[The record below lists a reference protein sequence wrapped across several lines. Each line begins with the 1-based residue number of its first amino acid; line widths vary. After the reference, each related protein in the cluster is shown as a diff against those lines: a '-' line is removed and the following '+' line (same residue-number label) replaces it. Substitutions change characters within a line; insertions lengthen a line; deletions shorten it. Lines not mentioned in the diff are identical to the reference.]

1 MHLKA
6 NIGSNKKNTEGY
18 KEVKLPSSKLSKI
31 KKVGVHIMKGKI
43 LKLLKDSGS
52 EFVSGEKLSEI
63 LGVSRAAIWKYINII
78 KEDGYEIEAISRK
91 GYRIISTPDI
101 LTFEEIKNF
110 LNTEYIGKNIIY
122 YDSIGSTNSKAKEL
136 AEVGQEHGTVIVSEE
151 QTLGRGRL
159 GRNWV
164 SPKHKGIWMSIILR
178 PNIITENISQITLLG
193 AAAVHKAIMKMGIE
207 TSIKWPN
214 DIVLNSKKI
223 CGILTEMSG
232 EVDHINY
239 LVMGIGINVNLKKED
254 LPEDLK
260 DIATSLALESGKYI
274 DRKLL
279 LAHVLNIFEELYSEF
294 VEKGSIKETI
304 DICRENS
311 MLIGQ
316 EIQLVNRGKITIA
329 KAIDIS
335 EQGELVIENCN
346 GIIEYI
352 VSGEVSVRG
361 IYGYNK

>member
-1 MHLKA
+1 M
-6 NIGSNKKNTEGY
+6 
-18 KEVKLPSSKLSKI
+18 KE
-31 KKVGVHIMKGKI
+31 KI
-43 LKLLKDSGS
+43 LKLLKDSGNN
-52 EFVSGEKLSEI
+52 FVSGQKISED

-91 GYRIISTPDI
+91 GYRIISSPDI

-110 LNTEYIGKNIIY
+110 LNTEYIGKNVIY
-122 YDSIGSTNSKAKEL
+122 YDSIGSTNAKAKEL
-136 AEVGQEHGTVIVSEE
+136 AELGEEHGTVIISEE

-164 SPKHKGIWMSIILR
+164 SPKYKGIWMSIILR

-193 AAAVHKAIMKMGIE
+193 AAAVQKAIMKMGIK

-214 DIVLNSKKI
+214 DIVLNSKKV

-239 LVMGIGINVNLKKED
+239 LVMGIGINVNLQEED
-254 LPEDLK
+254 FPQELK
-260 DIATSLALESGKYI
+260 DIATSLTLESGKHI
-274 DRKLL
+274 ERKLL
-279 LAHVLNIFEELYSEF
+279 LANVLNIFEELYSDF
-294 VEKGSIKETI
+294 VQNGNIKDTI
-304 DICRENS
+304 EICRKNS
-311 MLIGQ
+311 MLIGK
-316 EIQLVNRGKITIA
+316 EIQLVNRGKVTTA

-335 EQGELVIENCN
+335 DKGELVIENHQ
-346 GIIEYI
+346 GLLEYI
-352 VSGEVSVRG
+352 VSGEVSIRG

>member
-1 MHLKA
+1 M
-6 NIGSNKKNTEGY
+6 
-18 KEVKLPSSKLSKI
+18 KE
-31 KKVGVHIMKGKI
+31 KI
-43 LKLLKDSGS
+43 LKLLKDSGD
-52 EFVSGEKLSEI
+52 EFVSGQKISDE
-63 LGVSRAAIWKYINII
+63 LGVSRAAIWKHINVI

-91 GYRIISTPDI
+91 GYKVISSPDI

-110 LNTEYIGKNIIY
+110 LNTKYIGRNIIH

-136 AEVGQEHGTVIVSEE
+136 AEASCAHGTVVISEE
-151 QTLGRGRL
+151 QTSGRGRL

-178 PNIITENISQITLLG
+178 PNIITQNASQITLIG
-193 AAAVHKAIMKMGIE
+193 AAAAQTAIMKMCVE

-214 DIVLNSKKI
+214 DIVINGKKV

-232 EVDHINY
+232 EIDHINY
-239 LVMGIGINVNLKKED
+239 LVMGIGINVNLEEED
-254 LPEDLK
+254 IPMDLK
-260 DIATSLALESGKYI
+260 DVATSLKIESGKCM

-279 LAHVLNIFEELYSEF
+279 AANILNIFEELYNEF
-294 VEKGSIKETI
+294 VQNGNIKETI
-304 DICRENS
+304 DVCRKNS
-311 MLIGQ
+311 MLIGK
-316 EIQLVNRGKITIA
+316 EIQLVSRGKVRIA

-335 EQGELVIENCN
+335 DSGELIVENEQ

-361 IYGYNK
+361 MYGYSK

>member
-1 MHLKA
+1 MEYITFFRTYQ
-6 NIGSNKKNTEGY
+6 NR
-18 KEVKLPSSKLSKI
+18 
-31 KKVGVHIMKGKI
+31 KVGVHIMKEKI
-43 LKLLKDSGS
+43 LKLLKDSGN
-52 EFVSGEKLSEI
+52 EFVSGEKISEA

-101 LTFEEIKNF
+101 ITYEEIKNY
-110 LNTEYIGKNIIY
+110 LHTEYIGKNIIY

-136 AEVGQEHGTVIVSEE
+136 AESGQEHGTVIISEE
-151 QTLGRGRL
+151 QTSGRGRL
-159 GRNWV
+159 GRNWI
-164 SPKHKGIWMSIILR
+164 SPKYKGIWMSIILR

-193 AAAVHKAIMKMGIE
+193 AAAVQKATMKMGIK

-214 DIVLNSKKI
+214 DIVLNSKKV

-239 LVMGIGINVNLKKED
+239 LVMGIGINVNLKEED
-254 LPEDLK
+254 LPLDLK
-260 DIATSLALESGKYI
+260 DIATSLKLETGEYI
-274 DRKLL
+274 DRKIL
-279 LAHVLNIFEELYSEF
+279 LANVLNIFEELYKAF
-294 VEKGSIKETI
+294 VEDSNIKETI

-311 MLIGQ
+311 ILIGK
-316 EIQLVNRGKITIA
+316 EIQLVNRGKVTTA

-335 EQGELVIENCN
+335 DQGELVIENSK
-346 GIIEYI
+346 GQVEYV
-352 VSGEVSVRG
+352 VSGEVSIRG